1 MAAAGTGKKS
11 QDEVVIEQSADIIS
25 RLPANFDTEI
35 AILKYP
41 TMYEQSM
48 NTVLI
53 QEMGRF
59 NILLSCIRDSLIN
72 VQKAIKGCNF
82 VMIYYLFSTF
92 WGLYVKFNLFNFR
105 RNSYVIRIGRCGKQS
120 SDFKNSCFM
129 GQEVL
134 PFTKAPWELHK

>member
-59 NILLSCIRDSLIN
+59 NILLSCIRDSLIS

-82 VMIYYLFSTF
+82 VLVVTLF
-92 WGLYVKFNLFNFR
+92 
-105 RNSYVIRIGRCGKQS
+105 
-120 SDFKNSCFM
+120 
-129 GQEVL
+129 
-134 PFTKAPWELHK
+134 